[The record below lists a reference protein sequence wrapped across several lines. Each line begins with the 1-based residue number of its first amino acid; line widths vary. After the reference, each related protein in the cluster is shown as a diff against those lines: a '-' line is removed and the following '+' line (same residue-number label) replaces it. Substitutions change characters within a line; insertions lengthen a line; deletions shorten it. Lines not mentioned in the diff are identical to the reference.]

1 MLDALKG
8 MLEEDFKADYLKE
21 EDSSRLQNKT
31 TKEANEYEITL
42 LQWDVEGTRDCL
54 PFEGY

>member
-1 MLDALKG
+1 MQ
-8 MLEEDFKADYLKE
+8 EEDFKADYLKE

-31 TKEANEYEITL
+31 TKEANEDEITL

-54 PFEGY
+54 PFEGYKCILLV